1 MVGEALGILAQMFSD
16 LLGLY
21 DEVFTELDAWGLLL
35 GAFLVF
41 TIYRL
46 LLVPVVGGLI
56 RGGASDVVRY
66 VRDDANSVKNVQAV
80 SGLKGAKKKNG

>member
-1 MVGEALGILAQMFSD
+1 MVGEILGILAQMFSN
-16 LLGLY
+16 LFSLF
-21 DEVFTELDAWGLLL
+21 DEVFTKLDAWGLLL

-66 VRDDANSVKNVQAV
+66 VRDDAKIVKNAQGV
-80 SGLKGAKKKNG
+80 SGLEKARKKNG

>member
-66 VRDDANSVKNVQAV
+66 VRDDAKTVKNAQGV
-80 SGLKGAKKKNG
+80 SGLERKNV

>member
-1 MVGEALGILAQMFSD
+1 MVGEILGLLAQMFSD
-16 LLGLY
+16 LFSLF
-21 DEVFTELDAWGLLL
+21 DEVFTKLDAWGLLL

-56 RGGASDVVRY
+56 RGGSSDVVRY
-66 VRDDANSVKNVQAV
+66 VRDDAKIVKNAQGV
-80 SGLKGAKKKNG
+80 SGLEKARKKNG

>member
-1 MVGEALGILAQMFSD
+1 MVGEILAILAQMFSD
-16 LLGLY
+16 LFGLY
-21 DEVFTELDAWGLLL
+21 DEVFTKLDAWGLLF

-66 VRDDANSVKNVQAV
+66 VRDDAKIGKNAQGV
-80 SGLKGAKKKNG
+80 SGLEKAGKKNG

>member
-21 DEVFTELDAWGLLL
+21 DEVFTGLDAWGLLL

-66 VRDDANSVKNVQAV
+66 VRDDAKTVKNAQGV
-80 SGLKGAKKKNG
+80 SGLERKNV